1 MERDEG
7 LTPKG
12 VCDVGIKREGVERD
26 EGLTPKGVCDVGIK
40 MRRVAHLALA
50 LELGTRTMEPGAAPR
65 GTGDSLL
72 LRLRPPLLCLMGR
85 GEALLC
91 PRPPALDLA
100 REELLAA
107 AAARPR
113 RGGGSA
119 SASEVSPP
127 RLRLR
132 LRLRLRRPC
141 DADGR
146 RSPALDLAREEL
158 LVSLCFSR

>member
-7 LTPKG
+7 LSPKG

-26 EGLTPKGVCDVGIK
+26 EGLSPQGVCDVGIK

-50 LELGTRTMEPGAAPR
+50 LELETRTMEPSAAPR

-72 LRLRPPLLCLMGR
+72 
-85 GEALLC
+85 LLC

-100 REELLAA
+100 REEVLAA

-113 RGGGSA
+113 RGGGSG
-119 SASEVSPP
+119 SASEVSLPRP

-132 LRLRLRRPC
+132 LRLRRTC

-146 RSPALDLAREEL
+146 RSRALDVAREEVL
-158 LVSLCFSR
+158 AAAAARPR

>member
-7 LTPKG
+7 LSPKG

-26 EGLTPKGVCDVGIK
+26 EGLSPKGVCDVGIKREGVERDEGLSPQGVCDVGIK

-50 LELGTRTMEPGAAPR
+50 LELETRTMEPSAAPR
-65 GTGDSLL
+65 GTGDFLL

-100 REELLAA
+100 REEVLAA
-107 AAARPR
+107 AEARPR

-119 SASEVSPP
+119 SASEVSPA
-127 RLRLR
+127 RLRDRKSTR
-132 LRLRLRRPC
+132 LNSSHP
-141 DADGR
+141 
-146 RSPALDLAREEL
+146 
-158 LVSLCFSR
+158 